1 MSGCESVLPKGRLAV
16 RGGAKAR
23 DAVLYT
29 AAFWVFAAS
38 IWMDVSFLGGALGR
52 ISTGS
57 MRVHVDFD
65 SFWRSARALLEGG
78 DIYDAGARLVNLN
91 PPVWTVLISPLG
103 FMEAIDA
110 YRLFVLLS
118 VLVALGYL
126 AWTAEELGLRPVWA
140 VVGAG
145 LLLLSS
151 PLISTLA
158 LGQVYPVLA
167 LGLVAAWVLDRR
179 EGRRLSGVALGLVV
193 ALKPSLAP
201 VLLWPLA
208 RRRWDAFVAACASGL
223 AATLVGLVVAGPAA
237 TWRYVG
243 VLNEGTANAYW
254 DNASIPA
261 ATARFFTEHP
271 YGQNLATLPWMV
283 YVGYAIG
290 IAVVALTA
298 ARIRGGGEAG
308 LWALVAASLLASPI
322 AWHNYLV
329 LLAPGVLLLLARGWI
344 SPALFLLALQA
355 IPAQWPLLWNEVGTV
370 GATFALTL
378 YLYVLLAHW
387 ILLLLAVRPEVPETA
402 KAA

>member
-1 MSGCESVLPKGRLAV
+1 MKNI
-16 RGGAKAR
+16 AR
-23 DAVLYT
+23 VSDAVLYT

-38 IWMDVSFLGGALGR
+38 VWMDARYLGGVLGR
-52 ISTGS
+52 ISTDS

-103 FMEAIDA
+103 LMEAIDA
-110 YRLFVLLS
+110 YRLFVLLC
-118 VLVALGYL
+118 VLVVLGYL

-140 VVGAG
+140 VLGAG

-151 PLISTLA
+151 PLLSTLA

-167 LGLVAAWVLDRR
+167 LGLVAAWISDRR
-179 EGRRLSGVALGLVV
+179 DAQRASGIALGLVV

-201 VLLWPLA
+201 VLLWPLV
-208 RRRWDAFVAACASGL
+208 RRRWGAFAAACVSGL
-223 AATLVGLVVAGPAA
+223 GATLVGLVVAGPAA

-243 VLNEGTANAYW
+243 VLNEGSANAYW

-261 ATARFFTEHP
+261 AMVRFFTEHP
-271 YGQNLATLPWMV
+271 YGQNAATLPWMV
-283 YVGYAIG
+283 YVGYALG
-290 IAVVALTA
+290 IVVVALTA
-298 ARIRGGGEAG
+298 VRIRDGGEAG

-344 SPALFLLALQA
+344 SPALFLIALQA
-355 IPAQWPLLWNEVGTV
+355 IPAQWPLLWNEQGTV

-387 ILLLLAVRPEVPETA
+387 ALLLLAVKPEAQGTEPA
-402 KAA
+402 KAG

>member
-1 MSGCESVLPKGRLAV
+1 
-16 RGGAKAR
+16 
-23 DAVLYT
+23 
-29 AAFWVFAAS
+29 
-38 IWMDVSFLGGALGR
+38 MDVRYLGGALGR
-52 ISTGS
+52 ISTDS

-78 DIYDAGARLVNLN
+78 DIYDTGARLVNLN
-91 PPVWTVLISPLG
+91 PPAWTVLISPLG

-118 VLVALGYL
+118 VLVVVGYL
-126 AWTAEELGLRPVWA
+126 AWTAEELRLRPGWA

-167 LGLVAAWVLDRR
+167 LGLVAAWIFDRR
-179 EGRRLSGVALGLVV
+179 DAPRTSGAALGLVV

-201 VLLWPLA
+201 VLLWPLV
-208 RRRWDAFVAACASGL
+208 RRRWGAFAAACVSGL

-237 TWRYVG
+237 TWRYVR
-243 VLNEGTANAYW
+243 VLNEGSANAYW

-261 ATARFFTEHP
+261 AATRFFTEHP
-271 YGQNLATLPWMV
+271 FGQNLATLPWMV
-283 YVGYAIG
+283 YVGYALG
-290 IAVVALTA
+290 IAVVVLTA

-329 LLAPGVLLLLARGWI
+329 LLAPGVLLLLARGRVA
-344 SPALFLLALQA
+344 PALFLLALQA
-355 IPAQWPLLWNEVGTV
+355 IPAQWPLLWNEQGTV

-387 ILLLLAVRPEVPETA
+387 ALLLLAVEPGAPEPA
-402 KAA
+402 KAG

>member
-1 MSGCESVLPKGRLAV
+1 
-16 RGGAKAR
+16 
-23 DAVLYT
+23 
-29 AAFWVFAAS
+29 
-38 IWMDVSFLGGALGR
+38 MDVSFLGGALGR

-103 FMEAIDA
+103 LMEAIDA

-118 VLVALGYL
+118 VLVVLGYL

-179 EGRRLSGVALGLVV
+179 ENRRLSGVALGLVV

-201 VLLWPLA
+201 VLLWPLV

-223 AATLVGLVVAGPAA
+223 AATLVGLVVAGPEA
-237 TWRYVG
+237 TWRYIG
-243 VLNEGTANAYW
+243 VLNEGSANAYW

-261 ATARFFTEHP
+261 AMARLFTEHP
-271 YGQNLATLPWMV
+271 YGQNAATLPWMV

-298 ARIRGGGEAG
+298 SRIRGGGEAG
-308 LWALVAASLLASPI
+308 LWALVAASLLTSPI

-387 ILLLLAVRPEVPETA
+387 ILLLLAVRPGGPEIGVGKGAHTVRA
-402 KAA
+402 GGA

>member
-1 MSGCESVLPKGRLAV
+1 M
-16 RGGAKAR
+16 RGGAR
-23 DAVLYT
+23 VWDAVLLT
-29 AAFWVFAAS
+29 VAFWVFVAAV
-38 IWMDVSFLGGALGR
+38 WMDVRYLGGALGR
-52 ISTGS
+52 ISTSS

-65 SFWRSARALLEGG
+65 SFWLSARAFLGGG

-103 FMEAIDA
+103 LLEAIDA
-110 YRLFVLLS
+110 YRLFVVVSILL
-118 VLVALGYL
+118 VLGYL
-126 AWTAEELGLRPVWA
+126 AWTAEELRLRPVWA

-151 PLISTLA
+151 PLLSTLA

-167 LGLVAAWVLDRR
+167 LGLVAAWISDRR
-179 EGRRLSGVALGLVV
+179 DRQWPSGASLGLVV

-201 VLLWPLA
+201 ILLWPLV
-208 RRRWDAFVAACASGL
+208 RRRWGSFLAACVSGL
-223 AATLVGLVVAGPAA
+223 AATLVGFVVAGPSA
-237 TWRYVG
+237 TLRYVRI
-243 VLNEGTANAYW
+243 LNEGFASAYW

-261 ATARFFTEHP
+261 AATRFFTEHRF
-271 YGQNLATLPWMV
+271 GENVATLPWMV
-283 YVGYAIG
+283 YVGYAVGIG
-290 IAVVALTA
+290 VVALTA
-298 ARIRGGGEAG
+298 VRIRGGGDAG

-355 IPAQWPLLWNEVGTV
+355 IPAQWPLLWNDGGTI

-387 ILLLLAVRPEVPETA
+387 ALLLLAVKPEAPETA
-402 KAA
+402 KAG

>member
-1 MSGCESVLPKGRLAV
+1 V
-16 RGGAKAR
+16 RGGARVR

-29 AAFWVFAAS
+29 AAFWIFVAAL
-38 IWMDVSFLGGALGR
+38 WMDVRYLGGALGR
-52 ISTGS
+52 ISTSS

-65 SFWRSARALLEGG
+65 SFWLSARALLEGG
-78 DIYDAGARLVNLN
+78 DIYDTGARLVNLN

-103 FMEAIDA
+103 LMEAIDA

-118 VLVALGYL
+118 VLIVLGYL

-167 LGLVAAWVLDRR
+167 LGLVAAWILDRR
-179 EGRRLSGVALGLVV
+179 DAPWPSGAALGLVV

-201 VLLWPLA
+201 VLLWPLV
-208 RRRWDAFVAACASGL
+208 RRRWDAFAAACVSGL
-223 AATLVGLVVAGPAA
+223 ATTLVGLIVAGPAA

-243 VLNEGTANAYW
+243 VLNEGSAAAYW

-261 ATARFFTEHP
+261 AMARFFTEHP
-271 YGQNLATLPWMV
+271 YAQNAATLPWMV
-283 YVGYAIG
+283 YVGYALG
-290 IAVVALTA
+290 VAVVVVTA

-329 LLAPGVLLLLARGWI
+329 LLAPGVLLLLARGRVA
-344 SPALFLLALQA
+344 PALFLIALQA

-387 ILLLLAVRPEVPETA
+387 ILLLLAVEPEAPETEA
-402 KAA
+402 TKGAHAVRAGGA

>member
-1 MSGCESVLPKGRLAV
+1 
-16 RGGAKAR
+16 
-23 DAVLYT
+23 
-29 AAFWVFAAS
+29 
-38 IWMDVSFLGGALGR
+38 
-52 ISTGS
+52 

-65 SFWRSARALLEGG
+65 SFWLSARALLEGG
-78 DIYDAGARLVNLN
+78 DIYDTGARLVNLN

-103 FMEAIDA
+103 LMEAIDA
-110 YRLFVLLS
+110 YRLFVLLC
-118 VLVALGYL
+118 VLVVLAYL

-140 VVGAG
+140 VVGSG

-167 LGLVAAWVLDRR
+167 LGLVAAWISDRR
-179 EGRRLSGVALGLVV
+179 ENRRLSGVALGLVV

-201 VLLWPLA
+201 VLLWPLV
-208 RRRWDAFVAACASGL
+208 RRRWDAFAAACASGL

-243 VLNEGTANAYW
+243 VLNEGSAAAYW

-261 ATARFFTEHP
+261 AMARFFTEHP
-271 YGQNLATLPWMV
+271 YGQNAATLPWMV
-283 YVGYAIG
+283 YVGYALG
-290 IAVVALTA
+290 ISVVVVTA

-329 LLAPGVLLLLARGWI
+329 LLAPGVLLLLARGRI

-355 IPAQWPLLWNEVGTV
+355 IPAQWPLLWNEEGTV

-387 ILLLLAVRPEVPETA
+387 ILLLLAVQPGAPEAGAGKGAHAVRA
-402 KAA
+402 GGA

>member
-1 MSGCESVLPKGRLAV
+1 MRG
-16 RGGAKAR
+16 GGAKAR

-29 AAFWVFAAS
+29 AAFWVFAAAL
-38 IWMDVSFLGGALGR
+38 WMDVSFLGGALGR

-103 FMEAIDA
+103 LMEAIDA

-118 VLVALGYL
+118 VLVVLGYL

-179 EGRRLSGVALGLVV
+179 ENRRLSGVALGLVV

-201 VLLWPLA
+201 VLLWPLV

-223 AATLVGLVVAGPAA
+223 AATLVGLVVAGPEA
-237 TWRYVG
+237 TWRYIG
-243 VLNEGTANAYW
+243 VLNEGSANAYW

-261 ATARFFTEHP
+261 AMARLFTEHP
-271 YGQNLATLPWMV
+271 YGQNAATLPWMV

-298 ARIRGGGEAG
+298 SRIRGGGEAG
-308 LWALVAASLLASPI
+308 LWALVAASLLTSPI
-322 AWHNYLV
+322 AWNNYLV

-387 ILLLLAVRPEVPETA
+387 ILLLLAVRPGGPEIGVGKGAHTVRA
-402 KAA
+402 GGA

>member
-1 MSGCESVLPKGRLAV
+1 L
-16 RGGAKAR
+16 RGGAKVR

-29 AAFWVFAAS
+29 AAFWVFAAAL
-38 IWMDVSFLGGALGR
+38 WMDVSFLGGALGR

-103 FMEAIDA
+103 LMEAIDA

-118 VLVALGYL
+118 VLVVLGYL

-167 LGLVAAWVLDRR
+167 LGLVAAWIRDRR
-179 EGRRLSGVALGLVV
+179 ENRRLSGVALGLVV

-201 VLLWPLA
+201 VLLWPLV
-208 RRRWDAFVAACASGL
+208 RRRWDTFVAACASGL
-223 AATLVGLVVAGPAA
+223 AATLVGLVVAGPEA

-243 VLNEGTANAYW
+243 VLNEGSANAYW

-261 ATARFFTEHP
+261 AMARFFTEHP
-271 YGQNLATLPWMV
+271 YGQNAATLPWMV

-290 IAVVALTA
+290 IGVVALTA

-308 LWALVAASLLASPI
+308 LWALVAASLLTSPI

-329 LLAPGVLLLLARGWI
+329 LLAPGVLLLLARGWNA
-344 SPALFLLALQA
+344 PALFLLALQA

-387 ILLLLAVRPEVPETA
+387 VLLLLAVKPGTPEPA
-402 KAA
+402 KAG

>member
-1 MSGCESVLPKGRLAV
+1 M
-16 RGGAKAR
+16 RGSAR
-23 DAVLYT
+23 ALDAVLYT

-38 IWMDVSFLGGALGR
+38 VWMNARYLGGVLGR
-52 ISTGS
+52 ISTDS
-57 MRVHVDFD
+57 MSVHVDFD

-103 FMEAIDA
+103 LLEAIDA
-110 YRLFVLLS
+110 YRLFVLLC
-118 VLVALGYL
+118 VLVVLGYL
-126 AWTAEELGLRPVWA
+126 AWTAEEIGLRPVWA

-151 PLISTLA
+151 PLLSTLA

-167 LGLVAAWVLDRR
+167 LGLVAAWILDRR
-179 EGRRLSGVALGLVV
+179 EDARLSGVALGLVV

-208 RRRWDAFVAACASGL
+208 RRRWDAFAAACVSGL

-243 VLNEGTANAYW
+243 VLNEGSAAAYW

-261 ATARFFTEHP
+261 AMARFFTEHP
-271 YGQNLATLPWMV
+271 YGQNAATWPWMV
-283 YVGYAIG
+283 YVGYAVG
-290 IAVVALTA
+290 ILVVALTA

-329 LLAPGVLLLLARGWI
+329 LLAPGILLLLARGWTA
-344 SPALFLLALQA
+344 PALFLLALQA
-355 IPAQWPLLWNEVGTV
+355 IPAQWPLLWNDQGTV

-387 ILLLLAVRPEVPETA
+387 IVLLLAVRPETPEAA
-402 KAA
+402 KAG

>member
-1 MSGCESVLPKGRLAV
+1 M
-16 RGGAKAR
+16 RGGARAR

-29 AAFWVFAAS
+29 AAFWVFAAAV
-38 IWMDVSFLGGALGR
+38 WMDVWYLGGALGR
-52 ISTGS
+52 ISTES
-57 MRVHVDFD
+57 MQVHVDFD

-78 DIYDAGARLVNLN
+78 DIYDTGVRLVNLN

-103 FMEAIDA
+103 LMEAIDA
-110 YRLFVLLS
+110 YRLFVLLC
-118 VLVALGYL
+118 VLVVLGYL
-126 AWTAEELGLRPVWA
+126 AWTAEELRLGPGWA
-140 VVGAG
+140 VVGGG

-167 LGLVAAWVLDRR
+167 LGLVAAWILDRR
-179 EGRRLSGVALGLVV
+179 EDQRLSGAALGLVV

-201 VLLWPLA
+201 VLLWPLV
-208 RRRWDAFVAACASGL
+208 RRRWGAFAAACVSGL
-223 AATLVGLVVAGPAA
+223 AATLVGLLVAGPAA

-243 VLNEGTANAYW
+243 VLNEGSANAYW

-261 ATARFFTEHP
+261 AMARFFTEHP
-271 YGQNLATLPWMV
+271 FGQNLATLPWMV
-283 YVGYAIG
+283 YVGYAVG
-290 IAVVALTA
+290 IAVVVVTA

-329 LLAPGVLLLLARGWI
+329 LLAPGVLLLLARGRVA
-344 SPALFLLALQA
+344 PALFLLALQA
-355 IPAQWPLLWNEVGTV
+355 IPVQWPLLWNEQGTV
-370 GATFALTL
+370 AATFALTL

-387 ILLLLAVRPEVPETA
+387 VLLLFAVESRAAVPEPV
-402 KAA
+402 KAG

>member
-1 MSGCESVLPKGRLAV
+1 M
-16 RGGAKAR
+16 RGGAR
-23 DAVLYT
+23 VWDAVLLT
-29 AAFWVFAAS
+29 VAFWVFVAAV
-38 IWMDVSFLGGALGR
+38 WMDVRYLGGALGR
-52 ISTGS
+52 ISTSS

-65 SFWRSARALLEGG
+65 SFWRSARAFLGGG

-103 FMEAIDA
+103 LLEAIDA
-110 YRLFVLLS
+110 YRLFVVVSILL
-118 VLVALGYL
+118 VLGYL
-126 AWTAEELGLRPVWA
+126 AWTAEELRLRPVWA

-151 PLISTLA
+151 PLLSTLA

-167 LGLVAAWVLDRR
+167 LGLVAAWISDRR
-179 EGRRLSGVALGLVV
+179 DRHWPSGASLGLVV

-201 VLLWPLA
+201 VLLWPLV
-208 RRRWDAFVAACASGL
+208 RRRWGAFLAACVSGL
-223 AATLVGLVVAGPAA
+223 AATLVGLVVAGPSA
-237 TWRYVG
+237 TFRYVRI
-243 VLNEGTANAYW
+243 LNEGFASAYW

-261 ATARFFTEHP
+261 AATRFFTEHRF
-271 YGQNLATLPWMV
+271 GENVATLPWMV
-283 YVGYAIG
+283 YVGYAVGIG
-290 IAVVALTA
+290 VVALTA
-298 ARIRGGGEAG
+298 VRIRGGGEAG

-355 IPAQWPLLWNEVGTV
+355 IPAQWPLLWNDGGTI

-387 ILLLLAVRPEVPETA
+387 ALLLLAVKPEAPETA
-402 KAA
+402 KAG

>member
-1 MSGCESVLPKGRLAV
+1 M
-16 RGGAKAR
+16 RGGAKVR

-38 IWMDVSFLGGALGR
+38 VWMNVRYLGGALGR
-52 ISTGS
+52 ISTDS

-118 VLVALGYL
+118 VLVVLGYL
-126 AWTAEELGLRPVWA
+126 AWTAEEIGLRPVWA

-167 LGLVAAWVLDRR
+167 LGLVAAWILDRR
-179 EGRRLSGVALGLVV
+179 GESRRLSGVALGLVV

-201 VLLWPLA
+201 VLLWPLV

-261 ATARFFTEHP
+261 AMARFFTEHP

-283 YVGYAIG
+283 YVGYAVG

-298 ARIRGGGEAG
+298 VRIRGGGEAG

-344 SPALFLLALQA
+344 APALFLLALQA
-355 IPAQWPLLWNEVGTV
+355 VPAQWPLLWNEVGTV

-402 KAA
+402 KTA

>member
-1 MSGCESVLPKGRLAV
+1 MRG
-16 RGGAKAR
+16 GGAKAR

-29 AAFWVFAAS
+29 AAFWVFAAAL
-38 IWMDVSFLGGALGR
+38 WMDVSFLGGALGR

-103 FMEAIDA
+103 LMEAIDA

-118 VLVALGYL
+118 VLVVLGYL

-179 EGRRLSGVALGLVV
+179 ENRRLSGVALGLVV

-201 VLLWPLA
+201 VLLWPLV

-223 AATLVGLVVAGPAA
+223 AATLVGLVVAGPEA
-237 TWRYVG
+237 TWRYIG
-243 VLNEGTANAYW
+243 VLNEGSANAYW

-261 ATARFFTEHP
+261 AMARLFTEHP
-271 YGQNLATLPWMV
+271 YGQNAATLPWMV

-298 ARIRGGGEAG
+298 SRIRGGGEAG
-308 LWALVAASLLASPI
+308 LWALVAASLLTSPI

-387 ILLLLAVRPEVPETA
+387 ILLLLAVRPGGPEIGVGKGAHTVRA
-402 KAA
+402 GGA

>member
-1 MSGCESVLPKGRLAV
+1 M
-16 RGGAKAR
+16 RGGAR
-23 DAVLYT
+23 VWDAVLYT
-29 AAFWVFAAS
+29 VAFWVFVAAV
-38 IWMDVSFLGGALGR
+38 WMNVRFLGGALGR
-52 ISTGS
+52 ISTSS

-65 SFWRSARALLEGG
+65 SFWLSARAFLGGG

-103 FMEAIDA
+103 LLEAIDA
-110 YRLFVLLS
+110 YRLFVVVSILL
-118 VLVALGYL
+118 VLGYL
-126 AWTAEELGLRPVWA
+126 AWTAEELRLRPVWA

-151 PLISTLA
+151 PLLSTLA

-167 LGLVAAWVLDRR
+167 LGLVAAWISDRR
-179 EGRRLSGVALGLVV
+179 DRQWPSGASLGLVV

-201 VLLWPLA
+201 ILLWPLV
-208 RRRWDAFVAACASGL
+208 RRRWGSFLAACVSGL
-223 AATLVGLVVAGPAA
+223 AATLVGLVVVGPSA
-237 TWRYVG
+237 TFRYVRI
-243 VLNEGTANAYW
+243 LNEGFASAYW

-261 ATARFFTEHP
+261 AATRFFTEHRF
-271 YGQNLATLPWMV
+271 GENVATLPWMV
-283 YVGYAIG
+283 YVGYAVGIG
-290 IAVVALTA
+290 VVALTA
-298 ARIRGGGEAG
+298 VRIRGGGDAG

-355 IPAQWPLLWNEVGTV
+355 IPAQWPLLWNDGGTI

-387 ILLLLAVRPEVPETA
+387 ALLLLAVKPEAPETA
-402 KAA
+402 KAG

>member
-1 MSGCESVLPKGRLAV
+1 M
-16 RGGAKAR
+16 RGGAR
-23 DAVLYT
+23 VWDAVLLT
-29 AAFWVFAAS
+29 VAFWVFVAAV
-38 IWMDVSFLGGALGR
+38 WMDVRYLGGALGR
-52 ISTGS
+52 ISTSS

-65 SFWRSARALLEGG
+65 SFWLSARAFLGGG

-103 FMEAIDA
+103 LLEAIDA
-110 YRLFVLLS
+110 YRLFVVVSILL
-118 VLVALGYL
+118 VLGYL
-126 AWTAEELGLRPVWA
+126 AWTAEELRLRPVWA

-151 PLISTLA
+151 PLLSTLA

-167 LGLVAAWVLDRR
+167 LGLVAAWISDRR
-179 EGRRLSGVALGLVV
+179 DHQRLSGASLGLVV

-201 VLLWPLA
+201 VLLWPLV
-208 RRRWDAFVAACASGL
+208 RRRWGAFLAACVSGL
-223 AATLVGLVVAGPAA
+223 AATLVGLVVAGPSA
-237 TWRYVG
+237 TFRYVRI
-243 VLNEGTANAYW
+243 LNEGFASAYW

-261 ATARFFTEHP
+261 AATRFFTEHRF
-271 YGQNLATLPWMV
+271 GENVATLPWMV
-283 YVGYAIG
+283 YVGYAVGIG
-290 IAVVALTA
+290 VVALTA
-298 ARIRGGGEAG
+298 VRIRGGGDAG

-355 IPAQWPLLWNEVGTV
+355 IPAQWPLLWNDGGTI

-387 ILLLLAVRPEVPETA
+387 ALLLLAVKPEAPETA
-402 KAA
+402 KAG

>member
-1 MSGCESVLPKGRLAV
+1 
-16 RGGAKAR
+16 
-23 DAVLYT
+23 
-29 AAFWVFAAS
+29 
-38 IWMDVSFLGGALGR
+38 
-52 ISTGS
+52 
-57 MRVHVDFD
+57 
-65 SFWRSARALLEGG
+65 
-78 DIYDAGARLVNLN
+78 
-91 PPVWTVLISPLG
+91 
-103 FMEAIDA
+103 MEAIDA

-118 VLVALGYL
+118 VLVVVSYL
-126 AWTAEELGLRPVWA
+126 AWTAEELRLRPGWA

-167 LGLVAAWVLDRR
+167 LGLVAAWIFDRR
-179 EGRRLSGVALGLVV
+179 DAPRTSGAALGLVV

-201 VLLWPLA
+201 VLLWPLV
-208 RRRWDAFVAACASGL
+208 RRRWGAFAAACVSGL

-243 VLNEGTANAYW
+243 VLNEGSANAYW

-261 ATARFFTEHP
+261 AATRFFTEHP
-271 YGQNLATLPWMV
+271 FGQNLATLPWMV

-290 IAVVALTA
+290 IAVVAFTA
-298 ARIRGGGEAG
+298 VRIRGGGEAG

-329 LLAPGVLLLLARGWI
+329 LLAPGVLLLLARGRVA
-344 SPALFLLALQA
+344 PALFLLALQA
-355 IPAQWPLLWNEVGTV
+355 IPAQWPLLWNEQGTV

-387 ILLLLAVRPEVPETA
+387 ALLLLAVEPGAPEPA
-402 KAA
+402 KAG

>member
-1 MSGCESVLPKGRLAV
+1 V
-16 RGGAKAR
+16 RGGGAKAR

-29 AAFWVFAAS
+29 AAFWVFVAAL
-38 IWMDVSFLGGALGR
+38 WMDVSFLGGALGR

-103 FMEAIDA
+103 LMEAIDA

-118 VLVALGYL
+118 VLIVLGYL

-179 EGRRLSGVALGLVV
+179 ENRRLSGVALGLVV

-201 VLLWPLA
+201 VLLWPLV
-208 RRRWDAFVAACASGL
+208 RRRWDAFVAACLSGL
-223 AATLVGLVVAGPAA
+223 AATLVGLVVAGPEA

-243 VLNEGTANAYW
+243 VLNEGSANAYW

-261 ATARFFTEHP
+261 AMARFFTEHP
-271 YGQNLATLPWMV
+271 YGQNAATLPWMV

-387 ILLLLAVRPEVPETA
+387 VLLLLAVRPEGPEIGVGKGAHTVRA
-402 KAA
+402 GGA